1 MWKCIIRWNGAIVC
15 GKHSARK
22 LMYVKNNLV
31 RENVVTSWHEK
42 QKKTSIEQQVLL
54 LSVGTRNT
62 PSSADMF
69 HYNKE
74 NEI

>member
-31 RENVVTSWHEK
+31 IENVVTSWHEK
-42 QKKTSIEQQVLL
+42 QKHRQNNKSL